1 MNLDEPDEFGSFSF
15 RITRFNSIR
24 ILRDYL
30 AASDDL
36 FSCLSLQFLR
46 CKSTSQSYRTP
57 IYYVDLTLRD
67 GTNLQEAIVSAKQ
80 IDEASKVAGFYQEA
94 LDHVARQGYGN
105 ASFEV
110 GGEEGLDIV
119 EEFYTDEEKS
129 EQHQQTHDLTHVQD
143 IQKGLQQSVQAL
155 N

>member
-1 MNLDEPDEFGSFSF
+1 M
-15 RITRFNSIR
+15 
-24 ILRDYL
+24 
-30 AASDDL
+30 
-36 FSCLSLQFLR
+36 
-46 CKSTSQSYRTP
+46 
-57 IYYVDLTLRD
+57 DLTLRD
-67 GTNLQEAIVSAKQ
+67 GINLQEAITSAKQ
-80 IDEASKVAGFYQEA
+80 IDETSKAAGFYQEA

-119 EEFYTDEEKS
+119 EEFYTEESKS
-129 EQHQQTHDLTHVQD
+129 EQNQQMHDLSHAQD

>member
-1 MNLDEPDEFGSFSF
+1 M
-15 RITRFNSIR
+15 
-24 ILRDYL
+24 
-30 AASDDL
+30 
-36 FSCLSLQFLR
+36 
-46 CKSTSQSYRTP
+46 
-57 IYYVDLTLRD
+57 DLTLHE
-67 GTNLQEAIVSAKQ
+67 GIHLQEAIQTAKEINQ
-80 IDEASKVAGFYQEA
+80 KSKLCGFNQEA

-119 EEFYTDEEKS
+119 EEFYSDESKT

>member
-1 MNLDEPDEFGSFSF
+1 MFAIATDF
-15 RITRFNSIR
+15 RG
-24 ILRDYL
+24 
-30 AASDDL
+30 
-36 FSCLSLQFLR
+36 
-46 CKSTSQSYRTP
+46 KSTTQSYRTP

-67 GTNLQEAIVSAKQ
+67 GINLQAITSAKQ
-80 IDEASKVAGFYQEA
+80 IDEQSKAAGFYQEA

-119 EEFYTDEEKS
+119 EEFYTDESKPE
-129 EQHQQTHDLTHVQD
+129 HQQTHDLSHVQD